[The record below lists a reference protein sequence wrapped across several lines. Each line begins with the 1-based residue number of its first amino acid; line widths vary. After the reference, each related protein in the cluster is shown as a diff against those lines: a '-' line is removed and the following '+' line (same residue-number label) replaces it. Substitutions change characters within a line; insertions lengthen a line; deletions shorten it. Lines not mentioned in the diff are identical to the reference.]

1 MRYVVTINVN
11 EMCEIENFVLG
22 YENLENWHGR
32 WFPYGPG
39 QKDDNPGETEEQFRA
54 MMPVRPSCDD
64 GKVI

>member
-1 MRYVVTINVN
+1 
-11 EMCEIENFVLG
+11 MCEIENFVLG